1 MTPNLLGLR
10 QLSSF
15 IVFVLLCRGLIYHPY
30 LPCYKMRK
38 HHCIH
43 DTKDKELSQSRVA
56 SQLSTP
62 VGLYQVFQKKCKQG
76 RGKVEVILFRK
87 NTGIF
92 RFVILSLE
100 IQGKKKLHP
109 WKFHKIELSTQLL
122 HPLEFLRPNK
132 NEDPSSWKFHEIF
145 S

>member
-10 QLSSF
+10 YLSSF
-15 IVFVLLCRGLIYHPY
+15 VFLFFCAEALFTILIY
-30 LPCYKMRK
+30 LATKMRK

-122 HPLEFLRPNK
+122 HPLEFPRPNK